1 MGLIII
7 ITIVIVITNIISITI
22 DTFIY
27 SSIHMC
33 CKPKGVDGTGVI
45 PTFFC
50 SLGLFSLAVWLHS
63 NFSSK
68 SFSAVLFRVP
78 LTLPLFRLP
87 NGAYVS
93 SGWDCNMNSTIIPL
107 VRFLSNC
114 RS

>member
-7 ITIVIVITNIISITI
+7 ITMVIVITNIISIIT

-33 CKPKGVDGTGVI
+33 CNPKGVDGTGVV
-45 PTFFC
+45 PT
-50 SLGLFSLAVWLHS
+50 SFSLAVWLHC

-68 SFSAVLFRVP
+68 SCSAVLFRVP

-87 NGAYVS
+87 NGA
-93 SGWDCNMNSTIIPL
+93 
-107 VRFLSNC
+107 
-114 RS
+114 

>member
-7 ITIVIVITNIISITI
+7 ITIVIVITNIISIII

-27 SSIHMC
+27 SSIHVC

-45 PTFFC
+45 PIYVFFC
-50 SLGLFSLAVWLHS
+50 SLRLFSLAVWLHS

-68 SFSAVLFRVP
+68 SFSAILLRVP

-87 NGAYVS
+87 NGA
-93 SGWDCNMNSTIIPL
+93 
-107 VRFLSNC
+107 
-114 RS
+114 